1 MSYAGS
7 VASGPTTDRPDEA
20 PEDALDAPNLPDFRK
35 LAHGDFSAV
44 DWRIFWS
51 LLPLVVFLVLNSFRP
66 EDLWRTQVAI
76 IASFAASTWV
86 FATNRDSGVI
96 RFITVLGFIVVAGSA
111 VVGLAADSAKAFAAQ
126 NIYSDFLVAAV
137 CLGSIAIGKP
147 LVGAVARESIPALR
161 TLMDPRHRVF
171 VILQVHERVD
181 AGTGPAAELQQQI
194 GAARDHPGRRSV
206 RGQHLQ
212 SVFQRLGR
220 YISSDRIGP
229 SLGFVK
235 LAHEIVVGRDG
246 RI

>member
-7 VASGPTTDRPDEA
+7 VASGPTTGRPDEA

-51 LLPLVVFLVLNSFRP
+51 LLPLVVFLVLNSFWP

-76 IASFAASTWV
+76 VASFAASTWV

-171 VILQVHERVD
+171 VILTLVFMTYNI
-181 AGTGPAAELQQQI
+181 GTGIFRIFLLGEFSANEYVIVSRVTSPISLAFFLAAYFMIKRAAGLSQQKPAT
-194 GAARDHPGRRSV
+194 
-206 RGQHLQ
+206 
-212 SVFQRLGR
+212 
-220 YISSDRIGP
+220 
-229 SLGFVK
+229 
-235 LAHEIVVGRDG
+235 
-246 RI
+246 

>member
-1 MSYAGS
+1 MN
-7 VASGPTTDRPDEA
+7 RPDEPPEAA
-20 PEDALDAPNLPDFRK
+20 PETPNLPNFRK

-51 LLPLVVFLVLNSFRP
+51 GLPLVVFLVLNSFWP

-86 FATNRDSGVI
+86 FASNRDSGVI
-96 RFITVLGFIVVAGSA
+96 RFITVLGFVVVAGSA

-137 CLGSIAIGKP
+137 CLGSVAMGKP

-171 VILQVHERVD
+171 VILTLVFMTYNI
-181 AGTGPAAELQQQI
+181 GTGIFRIFLLGEFSANEYVIVSRVTSPISLAFFLACYFMIKRAAGLNLEKPAT
-194 GAARDHPGRRSV
+194 
-206 RGQHLQ
+206 
-212 SVFQRLGR
+212 
-220 YISSDRIGP
+220 
-229 SLGFVK
+229 
-235 LAHEIVVGRDG
+235 
-246 RI
+246 